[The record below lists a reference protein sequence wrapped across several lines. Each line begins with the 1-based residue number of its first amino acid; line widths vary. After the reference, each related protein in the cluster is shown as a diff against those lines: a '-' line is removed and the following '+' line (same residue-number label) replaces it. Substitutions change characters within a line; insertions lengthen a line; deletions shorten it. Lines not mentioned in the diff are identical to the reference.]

1 MSLVAEQMRAALGLI
16 WSYSTSSHGMIKGE
30 RGSGQQHG
38 RVTGCLEFSGP
49 NLGWVESKMLLLK
62 ASLKIYLLLATTAA
76 ESVLEFLLSARL
88 LTGSGNKMFT
98 SFQKVHRLVEERS
111 K

>member
-1 MSLVAEQMRAALGLI
+1 MGSSMGVSQGVSNFLDRI
-16 WSYSTSSHGMIKGE
+16 WAG
-30 RGSGQQHG
+30 
-38 RVTGCLEFSGP
+38 F
-49 NLGWVESKMLLLK
+49 ESKMLLLK

-88 LTGSGNKMFT
+88 ITGSGNKMFT